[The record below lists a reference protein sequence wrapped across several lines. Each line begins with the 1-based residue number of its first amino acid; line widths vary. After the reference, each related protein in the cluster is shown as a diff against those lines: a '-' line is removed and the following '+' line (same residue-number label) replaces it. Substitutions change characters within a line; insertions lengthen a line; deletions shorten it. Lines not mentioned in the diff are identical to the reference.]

1 MLRKALSLKRF
12 PYKSGCACSE
22 KWGRPSTF
30 ALLFTRL
37 GGHAPKS
44 WTAAGLARA
53 FFIRFYRF
61 LGGYTPKKH
70 WIFSRE
76 TGWSCSEFCNEWCVR
91 DGITGDVMFYHDRG
105 SRGHHVAREILGGY
119 RGNVQSDG
127 YEAYEQFE
135 RMEGI
140 TMYGC
145 WAHARRKFV
154 DALQEDE
161 RMAAEAILYI
171 RKLYKVEEDADN
183 AVLSPD
189 ERKEQRLKISYPT
202 LRDFEKWMED
212 TYTNVLPKSKLG
224 AAIAYTYSLLPRLS
238 RYVNDGRVNIDNNLI
253 ENAIR
258 PLALG
263 RLCCTPHNLP
273 YVGNTIMLAL

>member
-1 MLRKALSLKRF
+1 M
-12 PYKSGCACSE
+12 
-22 KWGRPSTF
+22 
-30 ALLFTRL
+30 
-37 GGHAPKS
+37 
-44 WTAAGLARA
+44 
-53 FFIRFYRF
+53 
-61 LGGYTPKKH
+61 
-70 WIFSRE
+70 
-76 TGWSCSEFCNEWCVR
+76 
-91 DGITGDVMFYHDRG
+91 
-105 SRGHHVAREILGGY
+105 AREILGGY

-161 RMAAEAILYI
+161 KMAAEAILYI
-171 RKLYKVEEDADN
+171 RKLYKVEEAADN

-189 ERKEQRLKISYPT
+189 ERIEQRLKISYPT
-202 LRDFEKWMED
+202 LRDFEKWTED

-224 AAIAYTYSLLPRLS
+224 VAIAYTYSLLPRLS

-258 PLALG
+258 P
-263 RLCCTPHNLP
+263 
-273 YVGNTIMLAL
+273 